1 MTVDGEKLLF
11 GGDLTPHDI
20 AEIDRLNPPKPL
32 NLQLQDRIA
41 KASEASK
48 PLDAERLQYQ
58 LKAAQEEH
66 ARTYGELQAQ
76 KREVERLK
84 AFETENRH
92 LRAHLEDLRTLIR
105 RLD

>member
-1 MTVDGEKLLF
+1 MF
-11 GGDLTPHDI
+11 GGELTAKDI
-20 AEIDRLNPPKPL
+20 AEIDRLNPP
-32 NLQLQDRIA
+32 QAERIA
-41 KASEASK
+41 KAVEASK
-48 PLDAERLQYQ
+48 PIDAERRLQHQ
-58 LKAAQEEH
+58 LKAAQEDH

-84 AFETENRH
+84 ALEPEIRQ

>member
-1 MTVDGEKLLF
+1 MF
-11 GGDLTPHDI
+11 GGELTAKDI
-20 AEIDRLNPPKPL
+20 AEIDRLNPP
-32 NLQLQDRIA
+32 QAERIA

-58 LKAAQEEH
+58 LKCAQEEH

-84 AFETENRH
+84 AMETENRR
-92 LRAHLEDLRTLIR
+92 LREHLEDLRTLIR

>member
-11 GGDLTPHDI
+11 GGELTAKDI
-20 AEIDRLNPPKPL
+20 AEIDRLNPP
-32 NLQLQDRIA
+32 QAERIA
-41 KASEASK
+41 KAREASN
-48 PLDAERLQYQ
+48 PPTVERLQEQ
-58 LKAAQEEH
+58 LKAAQEECV
-66 ARTYGELQAQ
+66 RTYAELQNQ

-84 AFETENRH
+84 PLQHENAQ